1 VSTADV
7 TIEAVDAVSRDLHKY
22 RDLTYQ
28 IRHEYSAASR
38 TILDFIDDVIR
49 DRSRA
54 AVQSKAEL
62 EHAVDAERRA
72 NEYDTPALYRP
83 DVNGALHRL
92 NQAESALD
100 RARRVREA
108 VLIQFRECE
117 RAIAANASAVE
128 AISDAARRLL
138 SQKREA
144 LEEYWAGQAGVHG
157 RGPSGSAAPAPSP
170 QLDKKAPGIV
180 LPGLPAKIQLIAL
193 SDIDDSD
200 SHVTGPETFG
210 KGYSPADLRW
220 AHEALHE
227 IVMPTLASG
236 GTLEDLRARD
246 AAEGRMGVRSYADT
260 YSGFFGDSA
269 IRLGPD
275 LEVTNG
281 YHRIWVAKQMGLSHV
296 PAVIE

>member
-1 VSTADV
+1 MSTADV

-38 TILDFIDDVIR
+38 TILDFVDDVIR

-54 AVQSKAEL
+54 AASSKAEL
-62 EHAVDAERRA
+62 ELAVDAERSA
-72 NEYDTPALYRP
+72 NESEAPPLYRP
-83 DVNGALHRL
+83 DVNGALHRF

-100 RARRVREA
+100 RARRVRDA

-144 LEEYWAGQAGVHG
+144 LEEYWAGQGNVHG
-157 RGPSGSAAPAPSP
+157 RGPTGSAAPAPTP
-170 QLDKKAPGIV
+170 QLDKRTPGIV
-180 LPGLPAKIQLIAL
+180 LPGLPPQIQLIAVA
-193 SDIDDSD
+193 DIDDSD
-200 SHVTGPETFG
+200 SHVTGPESFG

-220 AHEALHE
+220 AHDALHE
-227 IVMPTLASG
+227 VVLPTLASG
-236 GTLEDLRARD
+236 GTIEDLRARD
-246 AAEGRMGVRSYADT
+246 VTEGRMGVRSYADT

-269 IRLGPD
+269 IHLSSD
-275 LEVTNG
+275 LKVSNG

-296 PAVIE
+296 PAVIK